1 MPRSRRIAIVAI
13 VAVISPVLLT
23 FGAITGSQ
31 HVAASGTGTYYT
43 TDVAPSSPALH
54 FGLSETSLPAGST
67 DGNCPDFWP
76 GWSTAVEFQDKVDGL
91 YFGGMCGATG
101 TARPTDWN
109 SPYPSDTQQP
119 QAALSSTGSTAPAQ
133 QEAQYLSA
141 MHCLGAVSTTCTV
154 VQPSENVPEGDG
166 SWAMNMWQW
175 IGESTTCTAPCTDPI
190 EVWGSHYPNNGACGN
205 CPPEFGIWTD
215 DNYAHLCFGEAT
227 NDHFGGGVG
236 SNFLCVAA
244 TPQASRWQMITL
256 YYDAPTG
263 QLELFTDGLLQGKF
277 AFSIA
282 DFSGGLGVGY
292 GGANVGNSGVVALS
306 NNGSPQIALS
316 LWSLSEWV
324 GSSADNVAGN
334 CGPGNP
340 LCSGGGSACNASTN
354 NGCTYLGVLYNAA
367 GTGDTLEQEAL
378 QGGPITPAED
388 PSGNFCRSCMVRAHD
403 EATAG
408 DPVNTSYGNLTESA
422 TDISIPGRG
431 IPLQV
436 SRSYSSSNATTNGPF
451 GYGWNSNLIASLSQP
466 GGTGPVTITQEGG
479 AQTVFDPSGSGYAP
493 ALPRDIATL
502 THNGSGTWTMT
513 RMAEDTLTF
522 SSSGQLVSDA
532 DRNGYTTTF
541 GYTGSQLTSMTDP
554 AGRQLTI
561 GWTGSN
567 ITNVTDANVSPSRS
581 ITYQYD
587 AAGDLTDVLDL
598 NGGHTHFAYDGSHRL
613 TNVYDPN
620 CYAAGSSCNGG
631 NGVVNAYNAAGQ
643 VGSQQDQLG
652 RTTTFTYTGDPS
664 SAAGGTT
671 TITDPMTNIVVDT
684 YQYGVLTA
692 QTKGYGTASAATW
705 SYTYD
710 PTSAALASVTDP
722 NGNTTRD
729 FSDAS
734 GNQIGAIDPLG
745 RYRSTTYNSF
755 NEPLTQT
762 DGNGV
767 ITTSGYDGN
776 GNLTSVSRPLLN
788 ASGGV
793 LATSTTTYCY
803 YSETSCGAPAGPVGD
818 IYSVTDPD
826 GKVWLYTYDAY
837 GDPAT
842 VTDPMTDVSTTCYN
856 ADGWKLASYSPK
868 AGSITCAV
876 PPPSSAYETTYSYV
890 QPNNQ
895 IDEFGDVQKVTDPLG
910 HTTSTTYDAD
920 RNVVSSTDADGNLT
934 RYTFDLANEQ
944 TDVVRADQSDLH
956 TDYNF
961 DGTIHDQKDGKGTP
975 IQTYGYDPLAR
986 VTSVTDAVSHT
997 TSYTFDGAGNQLT
1010 QQDPGGNCNATP
1022 ATACTKMTYD
1032 VGNELLTVTYSD
1044 GVTPNVSNITY
1055 DADGQ
1060 RTGMT
1065 DGTGNSSWTWDS
1077 LHRLTSFTD
1086 GHNDQ
1091 VQYQYNLRG
1100 LITQITYPG
1109 GLPVVRGYDNAGR
1122 WTTVQDWL
1130 GNSTTFGY
1138 DANSNLTT
1146 KTLPTSTGIV
1156 DTSGYNASDQNT
1168 SISDVKN
1175 STTTL
1180 FSATYGRDNAGQ
1192 VASDTSLPTGVAAD
1206 RYTSLNQLCYS
1217 GSSTTN
1223 ACNTPP
1229 SGAQAY
1235 GFDAADNLTNANGTT
1250 QSFNAGD
1257 ELCWTVSGASSN
1269 GCGSAPA
1276 GATTYSYDPRGNR
1289 TTVTPSSGS
1298 ALHLGYDQANRLS
1311 SYGQGSTT
1319 TATYAYNGDGL
1330 RMSKTVSGVT
1340 SQFTWDMVS
1349 STALMLSD
1357 GTSDYVYGPGN
1368 LVLEQITPQPAISL
1382 VGTATAS
1389 GKSTSLTLTLP
1400 TGVQVN
1406 DQVFVATTE
1415 PSTTAVTAPSGYT
1428 AVASVNSAG
1437 GSTPS
1442 TTTVYRHTVA
1452 SGDTAVTLTYSS
1464 NKTAQAAVLAVYRG
1478 IDPSTPVDVSATAS
1492 TSSGTTVTAPSVTT
1506 TSGSERL
1513 AVFQGAA
1520 GRFSGKSWTAPSG
1533 TTEQV
1538 QSNATAN
1545 ASMGLADQTLGAAGA
1560 TGTRVSTFGSSANL
1574 TSVMLAAP
1582 TPPAQLFAHADQVRS
1597 TRLLTGAA
1605 GVVRASFTYDP
1616 YGNVTASS
1624 GSSSTP
1630 FEFAGQY
1637 KDAETGFY
1645 YLHARYYDPT
1655 TAQFLSRD
1663 PLVALTRSPYA
1674 YVAGNPLNATDQNG
1688 LGINLPGGF
1697 CLRNPFSSD
1706 DSCQSLASGFENS
1719 AAGAYVNG
1727 LANGLTGGVSGRVA
1741 GVFGNGYSTCDPN
1754 YTAYVN
1760 GERGGFGTP
1769 ESAVYPNFQDPTKAP
1784 GPGWEWRGNG
1794 PVGSSRGAW
1803 YNPTTD
1809 QSLHP
1814 DLNHGGK
1821 IGPHYDYSGP
1831 DTGGGKVRLYPG
1843 DPVPDLPPPL
1853 FTPIDG

>member
-1 MPRSRRIAIVAI
+1 MPRSRHIAIVAI
-13 VAVISPVLLT
+13 VAVISPVLLAV
-23 FGAITGSQ
+23 GAITGTQ
-31 HVAASGTGTYYT
+31 HVVASGTGTYYT

-340 LCSGGGSACNASTN
+340 LCSGGASSCSASTN
-354 NGCTYLGVLYNAA
+354 NGCTYLGVLYNAT
-367 GTGDTLEQEAL
+367 GTGDTLQQEAL
-378 QGGPITPAED
+378 QGGPVTSAE
-388 PSGNFCRSCMVRAHD
+388 
-403 EATAG
+403 TAG
-408 DPVNTSYGNLTESA
+408 PPNCSCSNPNLGQDTTNDPVNTSSGNFTETV
-422 TDISIPGRG
+422 TDLAIPGRG
-431 IPLQV
+431 MPLAFT
-436 SRSYSSSNATTNGPF
+436 RTYNSSAAATSGPL
-451 GYGWNSNLIASLSQP
+451 GYGWASNLFMSLSQP
-466 GGTGPVTITQEGG
+466 GGTGPVTIAQEGG
-479 AQTVFDPSGSGYAP
+479 AQVVFDPSGSGYAP
-493 ALPRDIATL
+493 AAPRDIDTL
-502 THNGSGTWTMT
+502 VHNGDGTWTFVRRAMNT
-513 RMAEDTLTF
+513 FTF
-522 SSSGQLVSDA
+522 SSTGLLVSEQDL
-532 DRNGYTTTF
+532 NGYTTTF
-541 GYTGSQLTSMTDP
+541 GYNGSNQLTSVTDR
-554 AGRQLTI
+554 AQRSITL
-561 GWTGSN
+561 GWTGSTVST
-567 ITNVTDANVSPSRS
+567 ITDANVSPARQV
-581 ITYQYD
+581 TLQYND
-587 AAGDLTDVLDL
+587 GAGNLTDVIDV
-598 NGGHTHFAYDGSHRL
+598 NGGHSHFTYDTSHRL
-613 TNVYDPN
+613 TNMYDPN
-620 CYAAGSSCNGG
+620 CFAAGSSCNGG
-631 NGVVNAYNAAGQ
+631 NGVVNGYNAVGQ

-671 TITDPMTNIVVDT
+671 TITDPMTNVVVDT

-722 NGNTTRD
+722 NANTTRY
-729 FSDAS
+729 FRDAN
-734 GNQIGAIDPLG
+734 GNQIGEIDPLG
-745 RYRSTTYNSF
+745 RYTSATYNGF

-767 ITTSGYDGN
+767 TTTSVYDTN
-776 GNLTSVSRPLLN
+776 GNVKSVSTPLVG
-788 ASGGV
+788 SGQ
-793 LATSTTTYCY
+793 TQTTTDCY
-803 YSETSCGAPAGPVGD
+803 YSETSCGAPAGPIGD
-818 IYSVTDPD
+818 IYSMTDPD
-826 GKVWLYTYDAY
+826 GNVWLYTYDAY
-837 GDPAT
+837 GDRAT

-895 IDEFGDVQKVTDPLG
+895 IDQFGDVQKVTDPLG
-910 HTTSTTYDAD
+910 HATSTTYDAD
-920 RNVVSSTDADGNLT
+920 RNVVSGTDADGNLT

-944 TDVVRADQSDLH
+944 TDVVRADQSDMH
-956 TDYNF
+956 TDYNL
-961 DGTIHDQKDGKGTP
+961 DGTVHDQKDGKNNP
-975 IQTYGYDPLAR
+975 IQTYGYDALAR
-986 VTSVTDAVSHT
+986 VTSMTDAVSDT
-997 TSYTFDGAGNQLT
+997 TSYTFDGVGNQVT
-1010 QQDPGGNCNATP
+1010 QQDPGGNCTATP
-1022 ATACTKMTYD
+1022 ATGCTKMTYD
-1032 VGNELLTVTYSD
+1032 AANELLSVTYSD
-1044 GVTPNVSNITY
+1044 SVTPNVTNITY

-1060 RTGMT
+1060 RASLN
-1065 DGTGNSSWTWDS
+1065 DGTGPSSWTWDS

-1086 GHNDQ
+1086 GHHDE

-1122 WTTVQDWL
+1122 WNTVQDWL
-1130 GNSTTFGY
+1130 GNTSAFGY

-1146 KTLPTSTGIV
+1146 KTLPASTSIV
-1156 DTSGYNASDQNT
+1156 DTSGYNAADQDT

-1192 VASDTSLPTGVAAD
+1192 VTSDTSLPSGVGAD
-1206 RYTSLNQLCYS
+1206 RYTSLNQLCYAGAS
-1217 GSSTTN
+1217 ATN
-1223 ACNTPP
+1223 ACATPP
-1229 SGAQAY
+1229 TGAQAY
-1235 GFDAADNLTNANGTT
+1235 GFDAAENLTTANGTT
-1250 QSFNAGD
+1250 QSFNAAD
-1257 ELCWTVSGASSN
+1257 QLCWTLSGTSNN
-1269 GCGSAPA
+1269 GCSSSPA
-1276 GATTYSYDPRGNR
+1276 GATTFSYDPRGNR

-1298 ALHLGYDQANRLS
+1298 ATHLGYDQANRLS
-1311 SYGQGSTT
+1311 SYGQGSNT

-1330 RMSKTVSGVT
+1330 RTSKTVSGVT
-1340 SQFTWDMVS
+1340 SQFTWDVVS
-1349 STALMLSD
+1349 SPALLLGD
-1357 GTSDYVYGPGN
+1357 GTSEYVYGPGN
-1368 LVLEQITPQPAISL
+1368 LLLEQITPQPAISL
-1382 VGTATAS
+1382 IGTAAVS

-1400 TGVQVN
+1400 TGAQVN

-1415 PSTTAVTAPSGYT
+1415 PSSTTVTAPSGYT
-1428 AVASVNSAG
+1428 SVASVSSTG

-1452 SGDTAVTLTYSS
+1452 SGDTSVTLSYSS
-1464 NKTAQAAVLAVYRG
+1464 KKTAQAAVLGVYRG
-1478 IDPSTPVDVSATAS
+1478 IDPSTPVDVFQTGAASSAT
-1492 TSSGTTVTAPSVTT
+1492 TLTAPSVTT
-1506 TSGSERL
+1506 TYAGERL

-1520 GRFSGKSWTAPSG
+1520 GSFSAKTWTAPSG

-1545 ASMGLADQTLGAAGA
+1545 ASMGMADQTLGAAGA

-1574 TSVMLAAP
+1574 TTVMLATPA
-1582 TPPAQLFAHADQVRS
+1582 PPAVLFAHADQLGS
-1597 TRLLTGAA
+1597 TRMLTDTA

-1624 GSSSTP
+1624 GSSTTS
-1630 FEFAGQY
+1630 FAFAGQY

-1645 YLHARYYDPT
+1645 YLQARYYDPAS
-1655 TAQFLSRD
+1655 AQFLSRD
-1663 PLVALTRSPYA
+1663 PAVRKTRSPYA
-1674 YVAGNPLNATDQNG
+1674 YAAGDPLNATDPTGLVTCSGQDIPELTTCANVQFKTISVTTGDWLQQDILFWHNTKKYWSVTMTASVWYNG
-1688 LGINLPGGF
+1688 SSAGLVHGTQQHSWDLP
-1697 CLRNPFSSD
+1697 SSGQFMSD
-1706 DSCQSLASGFENS
+1706 TSTLNAQ
-1719 AAGAYVNG
+1719 GAY
-1727 LANGLTGGVSGRVA
+1727 
-1741 GVFGNGYSTCDPN
+1741 C
-1754 YTAYVN
+1754 
-1760 GERGGFGTP
+1760 
-1769 ESAVYPNFQDPTKAP
+1769 
-1784 GPGWEWRGNG
+1784 
-1794 PVGSSRGAW
+1794 
-1803 YNPTTD
+1803 
-1809 QSLHP
+1809 
-1814 DLNHGGK
+1814 
-1821 IGPHYDYSGP
+1821 
-1831 DTGGGKVRLYPG
+1831 TGGGVEVWGNYASLDRDLTLRESKDIHTWLRIDVSANGAVSVLGGHSYYTFGHVPS
-1843 DPVPDLPPPL
+1843 PVYDWYQSR
-1853 FTPIDG
+1853 G